1 MKRFV
6 QILTVLILF
15 SLAGMGQ
22 ETQENL
28 EAKRKKLDGE
38 IAYTN
43 KLLEETRSNKNNT
56 LNELKLL
63 NVKISKRGDLIA
75 TLKTQ
80 LHGIDKQ
87 IEETE
92 ITLKTLEENLD
103 DLKVKYAKVAWHA
116 YKYSSSYNKLVFLFS
131 ADDLNQAYQRMRYL
145 DQIADFIRKE
155 AKTIKQKEAEKTEL
169 LNKLNVERSTKKKL
183 LGNEQNEVI
192 KIEDEKSEKNR
203 LTTKL
208 QSQENKLRRTLRQ
221 KEKEV
226 ARLDK
231 KIQDII
237 AAETAP
243 KKNSTTGKSYELTPE
258 EKTLSA
264 SFSGNRGKLPWPVE
278 RGVISETYGVHKHPV
293 LKKVKTK
300 NNGVDI
306 ATSARSEARAVYK
319 GKVVSITKISNSN
332 IAVIIK
338 HGEYFTVYSNL
349 DKVYVKKGDVV
360 DIKEAIGQIHTNLKG
375 ETELHFEVWKSMT
388 KQNPA
393 YWISKK

>member
-1 MKRFV
+1 MLRFF
-6 QILTVLILF
+6 QILSIF
-15 SLAGMGQ
+15 IFCSLTGMGQ
-22 ETQENL
+22 GSQDQL

-43 KLLEETRSNKNNT
+43 KLLDETRSSKKNT

-63 NVKISKRGDLIA
+63 NVKISKRSDLVA
-75 TLKTQ
+75 TLKTEIYN
-80 LHGIDKQ
+80 LENQ

-92 ITLKTLEENLD
+92 IAIVVLNENLN

-116 YKYSSSYNKLVFLFS
+116 YKYSSSYNKLIFLFS
-131 ADDLNQAYQRMRYL
+131 ADGINQAYQRMRYL

-155 AKTIKQKEAEKTEL
+155 AIRISKAEEEQEDL
-169 LNKLNVERSTKKKL
+169 LNKLTTEKNQKKIL
-183 LGNEQNEVI
+183 LDIEQDEII
-192 KIEDEKSEKNR
+192 KIEDEKIQKSKLKTE
-203 LTTKL
+203 L
-208 QSQENKLRRTLRQ
+208 QSQENDLRKTLRK

-231 KIQDII
+231 QIQDII
-237 AAETAP
+237 AAETAA
-243 KKNSTTGKSYELTPE
+243 KKDASTGKTYELTPA

-264 SFSGNRGKLPWPVE
+264 SFEDNRGHLPWPVE
-278 RGVISETYGVHKHPV
+278 RGVISETYGVHNHPV

-300 NNGVDI
+300 NNGINI
-306 ATSARSEARAVYK
+306 ATTAHSEARAVYK

-332 IAVIIK
+332 TAVIIK

-349 DKVYVKKGDVV
+349 DKVYIKKGDMVGT
-360 DIKEAIGQIHTNLKG
+360 KEAIGQIHTNLKG
-375 ETELHFEVWKSMT
+375 ETELHFEVWKSRT